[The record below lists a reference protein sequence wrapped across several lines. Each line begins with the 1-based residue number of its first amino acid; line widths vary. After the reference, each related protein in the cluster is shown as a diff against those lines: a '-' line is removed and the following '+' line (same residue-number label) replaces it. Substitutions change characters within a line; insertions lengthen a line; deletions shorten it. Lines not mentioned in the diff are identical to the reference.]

1 MTDLFYNLVEILIK
15 RRRIYKNFSVSIG
28 GLLFLSTLTL
38 FVVILPHVTGFTTK
52 VLYSRIFI
60 LAVYGMSY
68 DILRGYTGFIN
79 LGHAIFFGSGAYI
92 VGIFMT
98 HFGVNLVVLTLAI
111 LTIIIY
117 SLLVAFLMGKIV
129 FRGGGVIAAAMVTL
143 ALGEIV
149 RNIAE
154 RWRDV
159 TMGADGLPFRV
170 PEIFRDRILIY
181 YCSFLFLVIMTLVL
195 RKFILSPTG
204 RVLLAI
210 RENEQRAIFLGFDTK
225 KYKMIAL
232 QVAGLSAGL
241 AGAMFGLLN
250 RFANTDLLSVQQTL
264 NALLMTLVGGTGTL
278 YGAIV
283 GSAFI
288 SLTQDTLLDLR
299 VVHPIFNRWLLFFG
313 SIYIIVVLF
322 MPFGFVGLYNTKM
335 SKLKLKLAHRKI
347 DEGSCIADE

>member
-1 MTDLFYNLVEILIK
+1 MTGLFYNLIEMIIK
-15 RRRIYKNFSVSIG
+15 RRKVYKNLSISIG
-28 GLLFLSTLTL
+28 GLIFFTTLLLFIT
-38 FVVILPHVTGFTTK
+38 ILPHVSGFSTK

-92 VGIFMT
+92 VGIFLT
-98 HFGVNLVVLTLAI
+98 HFGNNLTVLALAI
-111 LTIIIY
+111 LTVLIY
-117 SLLVAFLMGKIV
+117 SSLAALIMGKIV
-129 FRGGGVIAAAMVTL
+129 FKGGGVIAAAMVTM

-149 RNIAE
+149 RNVAE
-154 RWRDV
+154 RWREV

-170 PEIFRDRILIY
+170 PDMFRDRIMIY
-181 YCSFLFLVIMTLVL
+181 YYAFLFLIIMTLAL
-195 RKFILSPTG
+195 RQFILSPTG

-241 AGAMFGLLN
+241 AGAMFALLN
-250 RFANTDLLSVQQTL
+250 RFANTDLLTVQQTL

-299 VVHPIFNRWLLFFG
+299 AVHPIFDRWLLFFG
-313 SIYIIVVLF
+313 SIYVLVVLF
-322 MPFGFVGLYNTKM
+322 MPSGFVGLYNSKM
-335 SKLKLKLAHRKI
+335 AKLQVRLVQRKK
-347 DEGSCIADE
+347 